1 MDWQDVLSLVIFIL
15 LATFSKK
22 RKPAEAD
29 ETSSEEEVGPS
40 EIETVRKKIEALK
53 RQRNSRLPEPVA
65 SAEAPEKKRP
75 TFSAYKH
82 LPKEEVIPKVP
93 IPKVVPDIP
102 LEKTPK
108 EPPKSIDVP
117 RRRSRLRDWV
127 MGQVILNAPAY
138 KRYGNFI
145 HR

>member
-1 MDWQDVLSLVIFIL
+1 MDWQDVLSLIVFIL

-29 ETSSEEEVGPS
+29 EAPSEEGSS
-40 EIETVRKKIEALK
+40 EIETVRKRIEALK
-53 RQRNSRLPEPVA
+53 RQRNNLPPDHI
-65 SAEAPEKKRP
+65 APTEVPAKKRP
-75 TFSAYKH
+75 AFSAYKH
-82 LPKEEVIPKVP
+82 LPKEEVVATVAMPE
-93 IPKVVPDIP
+93 VVPDVS

-117 RRRSRLRDWV
+117 RKRSRLRDWV
-127 MGQVILNAPAY
+127 MGQVILEAPAY

>member
-1 MDWQDVLSLVIFIL
+1 MDWQDVLSLIVFIL

-29 ETSSEEEVGPS
+29 EAPSVEGPS
-40 EIETVRKKIEALK
+40 EIETVRKRIEALK
-53 RQRNSRLPEPVA
+53 RQRNNLPPEHVA
-65 SAEAPEKKRP
+65 PIEVPAKKRP
-75 TFSAYKH
+75 NFSAYKH
-82 LPKEEVIPKVP
+82 LPKEDVIATVATPKVIPN
-93 IPKVVPDIP
+93 IP
-102 LEKTPK
+102 LEKVTK

-117 RRRSRLRDWV
+117 RKRSRLRDWV
-127 MGQVILNAPAY
+127 MGQVILEAPAY